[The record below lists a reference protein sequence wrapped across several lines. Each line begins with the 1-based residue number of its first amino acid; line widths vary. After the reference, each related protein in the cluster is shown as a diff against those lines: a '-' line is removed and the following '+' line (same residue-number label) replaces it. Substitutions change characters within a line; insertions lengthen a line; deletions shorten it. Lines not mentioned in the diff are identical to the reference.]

1 MDSFD
6 KFISDEM
13 LAAYIDGNAIP
24 IEENIINSYLDNN
37 ELQELTEIVSE
48 ITNSPEIL
56 DLGELLSSEIPD
68 KYFDSID
75 NPLQNIKR
83 NIEDMGNLIL

>member
-24 IEENIINSYLDNN
+24 IEENIISSYLDNN

-48 ITNSPEIL
+48 IINSPEIL
-56 DLGELLSSEIPD
+56 DFGELFSSEIPD
-68 KYFDSID
+68 KLFDRIES
-75 NPLQNIKR
+75 PLQNIKR
-83 NIEDMGNLIL
+83 NIEDTGNQIM